1 MVTLCAQLRVELH
14 VFSRAT
20 TTRRMTT
27 PGVVLGLHPET
38 MRSVREDFF
47 LHVPNDSR
55 ETIHGRAFPYRAF
68 VPKGRRVVLARSLV
82 GGRSFTRSKARGRT
96 RACAARS
103 TGRCARP
110 VSFYRIAM
118 SFPRVRDL
126 EFSRCESPRLARL
139 QRDET
144 TRGEETH
151 ASSIKRKHHPSID
164 DEHTPPHPCARSR
177 VNETTGRTNE
187 RATDGTSTSRASTR

>member
-1 MVTLCAQLRVELH
+1 
-14 VFSRAT
+14 
-20 TTRRMTT
+20 MTT

-144 TRGEETH
+144 TRGD
-151 ASSIKRKHHPSID
+151 ASIKSKNHPSID

>member
-1 MVTLCAQLRVELH
+1 MPPT
-14 VFSRAT
+14 SRRTPRLLAGDDAT
-20 TTRRMTT
+20 NDDARRRSR
-27 PGVVLGLHPET
+27 PSSRD

-55 ETIHGRAFPYRAF
+55 ETTHGRAVSYRAF
-68 VPKGRRVVLARSLV
+68 VPKVRRVVLARSLV

-118 SFPRVRDL
+118 SFPRVRGL
-126 EFSRCESPRLARL
+126 ESAGASLLDSLVSRETRRREERRRMHHRSNENIIIL
-139 QRDET
+139 QST
-144 TRGEETH
+144 
-151 ASSIKRKHHPSID
+151 
-164 DEHTPPHPCARSR
+164 
-177 VNETTGRTNE
+177 
-187 RATDGTSTSRASTR
+187 TSTLLPIRARARA

>member
-1 MVTLCAQLRVELH
+1 
-14 VFSRAT
+14 
-20 TTRRMTT
+20 MTT

-55 ETIHGRAFPYRAF
+55 ETTHGRAFSYRAF

-82 GGRSFTRSKARGRT
+82 GGSFVHTFKGARTDTRVHGAV
-96 RACAARS
+96 RS
-103 TGRCARP
+103 TGP

-139 QRDET
+139 QRDQT
-144 TRGEETH
+144 TRGEEILQST
-151 ASSIKRKHHPSID
+151 
-164 DEHTPPHPCARSR
+164 
-177 VNETTGRTNE
+177 
-187 RATDGTSTSRASTR
+187 TSTLLPIRARARA

>member
-1 MVTLCAQLRVELH
+1 MRASNQTCTHGFVSGFMYVVTLCAQLRVELH

-27 PGVVLGLHPET
+27 PGVVRGLHPET

-55 ETIHGRAFPYRAF
+55 ETIHGRAFSYRAF

-82 GGRSFTRSKARGRT
+82 GGRSRSKARGRT

-151 ASSIKRKHHPSID
+151 ASSIK
-164 DEHTPPHPCARSR
+164 
-177 VNETTGRTNE
+177 
-187 RATDGTSTSRASTR
+187 

>member
-1 MVTLCAQLRVELH
+1 
-14 VFSRAT
+14 
-20 TTRRMTT
+20 
-27 PGVVLGLHPET
+27 

-55 ETIHGRAFPYRAF
+55 ETTHGRAFSYRAF

-82 GGRSFTRSKARGRT
+82 GGSFVHTFKGARTDTRVHGAV
-96 RACAARS
+96 RS
-103 TGRCARP
+103 TGP

-126 EFSRCESPRLARL
+126 ECSRCESPRLVRL

-144 TRGEETH
+144 TRGDD
-151 ASSIKRKHHPSID
+151 ASSIK
-164 DEHTPPHPCARSR
+164 
-177 VNETTGRTNE
+177 
-187 RATDGTSTSRASTR
+187 

>member
-1 MVTLCAQLRVELH
+1 MYVVTLCAQLRVELH

-27 PGVVLGLHPET
+27 PGVVCGLHPET

-55 ETIHGRAFPYRAF
+55 ETIHSRAFSYRAF

-82 GGRSFTRSKARGRT
+82 GGSFVHTFKGARTDTRVHGAV
-96 RACAARS
+96 RS
-103 TGRCARP
+103 TGP

-126 EFSRCESPRLARL
+126 ECSRCESPRLARL

-151 ASSIKRKHHPSID
+151 ASSIK
-164 DEHTPPHPCARSR
+164 
-177 VNETTGRTNE
+177 
-187 RATDGTSTSRASTR
+187 

>member
-1 MVTLCAQLRVELH
+1 
-14 VFSRAT
+14 
-20 TTRRMTT
+20 MTT

-82 GGRSFTRSKARGRT
+82 GGRSFTRSKARGR
-96 RACAARS
+96 RVHGAVRS
-103 TGRCARP
+103 TGP

-151 ASSIKRKHHPSID
+151 ASSIK
-164 DEHTPPHPCARSR
+164 
-177 VNETTGRTNE
+177 
-187 RATDGTSTSRASTR
+187 

>member
-1 MVTLCAQLRVELH
+1 MYVVTLCAQLRVELH

-55 ETIHGRAFPYRAF
+55 ETIHGRAFSYRAF

-82 GGRSFTRSKARGRT
+82 GGSFVHTFKGARTDTRVHGAV
-96 RACAARS
+96 RS
-103 TGRCARP
+103 TGPAGIVLPHRDELPARARP
-110 VSFYRIAM
+110 RVQPVRVS
-118 SFPRVRDL
+118 
-126 EFSRCESPRLARL
+126 
-139 QRDET
+139 
-144 TRGEETH
+144 
-151 ASSIKRKHHPSID
+151 
-164 DEHTPPHPCARSR
+164 
-177 VNETTGRTNE
+177 
-187 RATDGTSTSRASTR
+187 STRSSPERRDDARR

>member
-1 MVTLCAQLRVELH
+1 MHARSRIRIHVCGDALRPT
-14 VFSRAT
+14 SRRTPRLLLAGDDDAT
-20 TTRRMTT
+20 NDDAGRRSR
-27 PGVVLGLHPET
+27 PSSRD

-55 ETIHGRAFPYRAF
+55 ETTHGRAVSYRAF

-82 GGRSFTRSKARGRT
+82 GGSFVHTFKGARTDTRVHGAV
-96 RACAARS
+96 RS
-103 TGRCARP
+103 TGP

-126 EFSRCESPRLARL
+126 ECSRCESPRLVRL

-144 TRGEETH
+144 TRGDD
-151 ASSIKRKHHPSID
+151 ASSIK
-164 DEHTPPHPCARSR
+164 
-177 VNETTGRTNE
+177 
-187 RATDGTSTSRASTR
+187 